1 VVISLD
7 STKCST
13 YIAVSLANDSTSALQ
28 VKYRGVSGYYVCSDH
43 WTSAFSDAVC
53 EQLGYSW
60 VALFVYTHTHTQS
73 LYKIIHIVIYR
84 CSQQI

>member
-1 VVISLD
+1 M
-7 STKCST
+7 

-53 EQLGYSW
+53 RHLGYAS
-60 VALFVYTHTHTQS
+60 VYF
-73 LYKIIHIVIYR
+73 HIYNCIR
-84 CSQQI
+84 SI